1 MTWGISHAILSLTL
15 IGHPALAPE
24 IPIPHLCFLLW
35 SIHFNQSYLCSF
47 GTIHWSL
54 VKIHQWIHTSRPWR
68 TLSWDPLVINTSA
81 GRNWGLC
88 IPHYPWLTEDSVQQA
103 QCLDLQLLWG
113 YNCSNYI
120 MPQRWHS
127 ADLSPMFWLLCFFLL
142 CLLLS
147 SLSQDWV
154 LCSSYLMWESLLC
167 VAC

>member
-1 MTWGISHAILSLTL
+1 MLFWVSLSLA
-15 IGHPALAPE
+15 PPVLAPE

-54 VKIHQWIHTSRPWR
+54 VKIHQWIYTSRPWR

-88 IPHYPWLTEDSVQQA
+88 TPHYPWLTEDSVQQA

-113 YNCSNYI
+113 YNCSNAKDGI
-120 MPQRWHS
+120 LQTFP
-127 ADLSPMFWLLCFFLL
+127 LCFGSCVFFCFVFYYLPWAKTGFYVAHIWCGSPFFVLL
-142 CLLLS
+142 
-147 SLSQDWV
+147 V
-154 LCSSYLMWESLLC
+154 NE
-167 VAC
+167 